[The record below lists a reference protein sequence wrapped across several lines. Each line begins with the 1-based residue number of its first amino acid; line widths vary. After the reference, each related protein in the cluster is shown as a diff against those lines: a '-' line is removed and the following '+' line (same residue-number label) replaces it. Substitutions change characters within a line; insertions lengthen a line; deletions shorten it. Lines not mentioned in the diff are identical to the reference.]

1 MNDPVGPVAQGP
13 GGERLLVIGWRT
25 LTTAYLEELGCE
37 VTWVM
42 QPAEVAAARQS
53 GFTGRIVTV
62 ADHTSVEQLLA
73 ALTRHGLAPDAFTAI
88 GTDHEFALVATAAV
102 AATGGVRGVDPRTAV
117 LLRDKYAQ
125 KQALR
130 AAGVHT
136 ANAALVDNLAEL
148 LEPPIPFPVVVKPL
162 LGASTQD
169 TWALRERADLE
180 ALLKERGER
189 RWGPWCVE
197 EFMPGREL
205 EMDGVVRGGE
215 VVALTVSRYLENLI
229 ELRDGALVGALH
241 LHPGEHPRVYRQA
254 HELVSRSLGVLGHRD
269 GVFHLE
275 AFDQGDRLA
284 FSECGGRT
292 GGGLIREALEAR
304 NGLALMREWARALA
318 GRPFAGPAG
327 PDSGLC
333 HGWVQLPA
341 PVGRVESA
349 PTTAELLALEGVLQ
363 ATVDLAPGKVMADIT
378 TGSHIRG
385 GRVLVGAPTE
395 QDTERCL
402 RAAAAWFTDRVVVA
416 PPGAGRS

>member
-1 MNDPVGPVAQGP
+1 MNDPVGRATRAGG
-13 GGERLLVIGWRT
+13 GGERLLVVGWRT
-25 LTTAYLEELGCE
+25 LTTAHLEELGCE

-42 QPAEVAAARQS
+42 QPSEVAAARQS

-62 ADHTSVEQLLA
+62 TDHTSVEQLLA
-73 ALTRHGLAPDAFTAI
+73 ALARHGLTPEAFTAV

-102 AATGGVRGVDPRTAV
+102 TALSGVRGVGPRTAV

-130 AAGVHT
+130 AAGVH
-136 ANAALVDNLAEL
+136 AADAAVVDDLAEL
-148 LEPPIPFPVVVKPL
+148 LEPPLPFPVVVKPL

-169 TWALRERADLE
+169 TWALRERADVE

-205 EMDGVVRGGE
+205 EMDGVVRDGE
-215 VVALTVSRYLENLI
+215 VVSLTVSRYLANLI
-229 ELRDGALVGALH
+229 ALKDGALVGALH
-241 LHPGEHPRVYRQA
+241 LDRAEHPRVYAQA
-254 HELVSRSLGVLGHRD
+254 EALVSRALDVLGHRD

-292 GGGLIREALEAR
+292 GGGLVREALEAK

-318 GRPFAGPAG
+318 GLPFAGPAG
-327 PDSGLC
+327 PHSELC
-333 HGWVQLPA
+333 YGWVQLPA
-341 PVGRVESA
+341 PLGRVESA
-349 PTTAELLALEGVLQ
+349 PTAAELLELEGVVR
-363 ATVDLAPGKVMADIT
+363 ATVDIAPGREMADLT

-402 RAAAAWFTDRVVVA
+402 YQAAAWFADRVVVA
-416 PPGAGRS
+416 PRG